1 MAGKLEGRVAIVTG
15 AGSIGEGW
23 GNGKA
28 ASVLF
33 AREGATVVALDIN
46 PTAAEETCRLIRE
59 EGGSA
64 MPFVGDVARDADVKA
79 LVEATLRAHGRI
91 DILHNNVGINRT
103 AATTQLSE
111 ADWDLVMAVNLKSM
125 FLTCRAVLPIMEKQ
139 GRGAI
144 VNVSS
149 VAALRYARI
158 PYLAY
163 STSKG
168 AILPFTRT
176 IALEY
181 AKRGVRA
188 NVILPGLMDTPMVWA
203 SMKDEYPGGREAMVR
218 ERNAQVPM
226 GRMGDAWDVA
236 RAALFLASDDARFIT
251 GAELV
256 VDGGMSCS
264 TG

>member
-1 MAGKLEGRVAIVTG
+1 MTFAEMPLKAYRVHFEITV
-15 AGSIGEGW
+15 
-23 GNGKA
+23 
-28 ASVLF
+28 F
-33 AREGATVVALDIN
+33 AVYRLMQLVAPDMVAL
-46 PTAAEETCRLIRE
+46 
-59 EGGSA
+59 
-64 MPFVGDVARDADVKA
+64 
-79 LVEATLRAHGRI
+79 
-91 DILHNNVGINRT
+91 
-103 AATTQLSE
+103 
-111 ADWDLVMAVNLKSM
+111 
-125 FLTCRAVLPIMEKQ
+125 